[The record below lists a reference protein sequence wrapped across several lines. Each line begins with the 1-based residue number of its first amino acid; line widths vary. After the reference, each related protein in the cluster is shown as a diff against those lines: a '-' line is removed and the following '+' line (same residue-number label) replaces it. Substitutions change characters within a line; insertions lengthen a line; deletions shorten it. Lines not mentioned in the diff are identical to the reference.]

1 MKVSTK
7 GRYALRL
14 MLDLALCEPGVSIS
28 LKSIGKRQEISIKYL
43 EQIVNILNKGGFLKS
58 VRGPMGGYSL
68 LKKPEEYTVGSILR
82 CIEGSLSPV
91 ACLENEVNDCQRKDI
106 CATLYLWER
115 IEKAVD
121 DVVDNMTLKELVDR
135 HKSLVGND

>member
-1 MKVSTK
+1 
-7 GRYALRL
+7 

-115 IEKAVD
+115 IETVSYTHL
-121 DVVDNMTLKELVDR
+121 TLPT
-135 HKSLVGND
+135 N

>member
-14 MLDLALCEPGVSIS
+14 MLDLALCEPGVNIS
-28 LKSIGKRQEISIKYL
+28 LKSIGERQEISIKYL
-43 EQIVNILNKGGFLKS
+43 EQIVNILNRGGFLKS

-68 LKKPEEYTVGSILR
+68 LKNPEEYTVGAILR

-91 ACLENEVNDCQRKDI
+91 ACLDNEVNDCKRKDI
-106 CATLYLWER
+106 CATLYLWEK
-115 IEKAVD
+115 IEKAIND
-121 DVVDNMTLKELVDR
+121 IVDNMTLKELADR
-135 HKSLVGND
+135 HKSLVGDD

>member
-1 MKVSTK
+1 
-7 GRYALRL
+7 

-28 LKSIGKRQEISIKYL
+28 LKSIGKGQEISIKYL

>member
-1 MKVSTK
+1 
-7 GRYALRL
+7 

-28 LKSIGKRQEISIKYL
+28 LKSIGKRQKISIKYL

>member
-115 IEKAVD
+115 I
-121 DVVDNMTLKELVDR
+121 
-135 HKSLVGND
+135 

>member
-1 MKVSTK
+1 
-7 GRYALRL
+7 

-43 EQIVNILNKGGFLKS
+43 EQIVNILNKGGCLKS